1 LIYNVS
7 ASDAPV
13 VILMK
18 VLCYRREC
26 ISLWYMYVSGMYQR
40 LVLVVIVSAP
50 DALVVILMKVLCY
63 CRVTFR
69 LRRRLRGPSAISQS
83 VVVKNRYVM
92 IS

>member
-1 LIYNVS
+1 
-7 ASDAPV
+7 
-13 VILMK
+13 
-18 VLCYRREC
+18 
-26 ISLWYMYVSGMYQR
+26 MYVSGMYQR

-92 IS
+92 ISRDVVSLILTLLNAATFQYFYIH